1 MKIKV
6 RILIVEDEFKIA
18 DVIASRLRKENY
30 IVDVFDNGEAGL
42 DNALTNIYDLIIL
55 DVMLPKVDGFKILEE
70 IRREK
75 INAKVIMLTAKSM
88 IEDKLMG
95 GNSGANDYLT
105 KPFHI
110 DELVARVNAQL
121 RMDNVQVQ
129 KYYVEA
135 GDLRLNI
142 KNTTLI
148 CTTTNESI
156 EVVCKEFMLLE
167 YLMKFTTTGDVYVAV
182 YFCTSIS
189 KIPADGG
196 TYIPRNGEESYSG
209 TARKFYISTSKTLY
223 AADAMASYYNSYF
236 FGLTPYNG
244 KVTNTN
250 EHNPITLVQGGTASE
265 TALNKSDRNL
275 GNWGLQ
281 YAMNFTLKNNYSKP
295 VKFKGYIISNPIS
308 HCAGIRSGNSVDGVF
323 LEPNESNEN
332 PDNNRW
338 QFFESTTLPANTG
351 SVTIDFQYMHLS
363 KGNAPCLMQFEVVPA

>member
-1 MKIKV
+1 M
-6 RILIVEDEFKIA
+6 RILIVEDEFKIS

-167 YLMKFTTTGDVYVAV
+167 YLMKNKNQVLQKEQLYE
-182 YFCTSIS
+182 
-189 KIPADGG
+189 KI
-196 TYIPRNGEESYSG
+196 
-209 TARKFYISTSKTLY
+209 
-223 AADAMASYYNSYF
+223 
-236 FGLTPYNG
+236 
-244 KVTNTN
+244 
-250 EHNPITLVQGGTASE
+250 
-265 TALNKSDRNL
+265 
-275 GNWGLQ
+275 WGL
-281 YAMNFTLKNNYSKP
+281 
-295 VKFKGYIISNPIS
+295 
-308 HCAGIRSGNSVDGVF
+308 D
-323 LEPNESNEN
+323 NESESNNLEAYLSFIRKKIKIIGSNVQIKAIRGLGYKLEVEN
-332 PDNNRW
+332 
-338 QFFESTTLPANTG
+338 
-351 SVTIDFQYMHLS
+351 
-363 KGNAPCLMQFEVVPA
+363 

>member
-1 MKIKV
+1 M

-55 DVMLPKVDGFKILEE
+55 DVMLSKVDGFKILEE

-129 KYYVEA
+129 KNYVEA

-142 KNTTLI
+142 KNTTLT

-167 YLMKFTTTGDVYVAV
+167 YLMKNKNQVLQKEQLYE
-182 YFCTSIS
+182 
-189 KIPADGG
+189 KI
-196 TYIPRNGEESYSG
+196 
-209 TARKFYISTSKTLY
+209 
-223 AADAMASYYNSYF
+223 
-236 FGLTPYNG
+236 
-244 KVTNTN
+244 
-250 EHNPITLVQGGTASE
+250 
-265 TALNKSDRNL
+265 
-275 GNWGLQ
+275 WGL
-281 YAMNFTLKNNYSKP
+281 
-295 VKFKGYIISNPIS
+295 
-308 HCAGIRSGNSVDGVF
+308 D
-323 LEPNESNEN
+323 NESESNNLEAYLSFIRKKIKIIGSNVQIKAIRGIGYKLEVEN
-332 PDNNRW
+332 
-338 QFFESTTLPANTG
+338 
-351 SVTIDFQYMHLS
+351 
-363 KGNAPCLMQFEVVPA
+363 

>member
-1 MKIKV
+1 M

-18 DVIASRLRKENY
+18 DVIVSRLRKENY

-95 GNSGANDYLT
+95 FNSGANDYLT

-129 KYYVEA
+129 KNYVEA

-142 KNTTLI
+142 KNTTLT

-167 YLMKFTTTGDVYVAV
+167 YLMKNKNQVLQKEQLYE
-182 YFCTSIS
+182 
-189 KIPADGG
+189 KI
-196 TYIPRNGEESYSG
+196 
-209 TARKFYISTSKTLY
+209 
-223 AADAMASYYNSYF
+223 
-236 FGLTPYNG
+236 
-244 KVTNTN
+244 
-250 EHNPITLVQGGTASE
+250 
-265 TALNKSDRNL
+265 
-275 GNWGLQ
+275 WGL
-281 YAMNFTLKNNYSKP
+281 
-295 VKFKGYIISNPIS
+295 
-308 HCAGIRSGNSVDGVF
+308 D
-323 LEPNESNEN
+323 NESESNNLEAYLSFIRKKIKIIGSNVQVKAIRGLGYKLEVEN
-332 PDNNRW
+332 
-338 QFFESTTLPANTG
+338 
-351 SVTIDFQYMHLS
+351 
-363 KGNAPCLMQFEVVPA
+363 

>member
-1 MKIKV
+1 M

-55 DVMLPKVDGFKILEE
+55 DVMLSKVDGFKILEE

-95 GNSGANDYLT
+95 FNSGANDYLT

-129 KYYVEA
+129 KNYVEA
-135 GDLRLNI
+135 WDLRLNI
-142 KNTTLI
+142 KNTTLT

-167 YLMKFTTTGDVYVAV
+167 YLMKNKNQVLQKEQLYE
-182 YFCTSIS
+182 
-189 KIPADGG
+189 KI
-196 TYIPRNGEESYSG
+196 
-209 TARKFYISTSKTLY
+209 
-223 AADAMASYYNSYF
+223 
-236 FGLTPYNG
+236 
-244 KVTNTN
+244 
-250 EHNPITLVQGGTASE
+250 
-265 TALNKSDRNL
+265 
-275 GNWGLQ
+275 WGL
-281 YAMNFTLKNNYSKP
+281 
-295 VKFKGYIISNPIS
+295 
-308 HCAGIRSGNSVDGVF
+308 D
-323 LEPNESNEN
+323 NESES
-332 PDNNRW
+332 NNLEAYLSFIRKKIKII
-338 QFFESTTLPANTG
+338 G
-351 SVTIDFQYMHLS
+351 SNVQIKAIRGIGYKL
-363 KGNAPCLMQFEVVPA
+363 